1 MIHVLVEVV
10 KSIKNVVGK
19 MHKKKNKKD
28 NFILLL
34 AALLTVFA
42 IFGFG
47 QEIQVEQEIS
57 SIHRVAEIVTEEEF
71 YVATTAELVLFERR
85 SVSGNTVATVSG
97 NTVKAE
103 SIPQDVSLVLAKV
116 NQERKAVGLPE
127 LIWSSE
133 LAAAA
138 EVRAKEI
145 TTVFS
150 HTRPDGS
157 DWWTVNEKV
166 VYGENLAKC
175 YQSADDVMKAWMASP
190 EHKDNILYPGYTKIG
205 IAVYKVGEQ
214 WYWAQEFGY

>member
-1 MIHVLVEVV
+1 
-10 KSIKNVVGK
+10 
-19 MHKKKNKKD
+19 MHKIKNKKD

-42 IFGFG
+42 LFDFG
-47 QEIQVEQEIS
+47 QGTQSEQETS
-57 SIHRVAEIVTEEEF
+57 SIHRIAEMETEEEF
-71 YVATTAELVLFERR
+71 YVVTTAEIVLSEKRT
-85 SVSGNTVATVSG
+85 VSGNTVATVSG
-97 NTVKAE
+97 NTVSAD
-103 SIPQDVSLVLAKV
+103 SIPHDASLVLSKV
-116 NQERKAVGLPE
+116 NHERKAIGLPE
-127 LIWSSE
+127 LTWNSE

-157 DWWTVNEKV
+157 NWWTVNEKA
-166 VYGENLAKC
+166 VYGENLAKG

-190 EHKDNILYPGYTKIG
+190 EHKDNILYPGFTKIG
-205 IAVYKVGEQ
+205 IAVYKVDGQ